1 MLRAVGEMI
10 ETLGWVLQQ
19 DVAIIDVGT
28 IMQLDEKR

>member
-1 MLRAVGEMI
+1 MI

>member
-1 MLRAVGEMI
+1 M